1 LIQIIATSK
10 TTHASLKPLR
20 KESSFLFTLHGYNVL
35 ALRLPADVVR
45 EISGQDLVVVE
56 SVLSKL
62 KVKLRFTPEAER
74 WLAITSVENPM
85 LKQLDAFKALVAKEL
100 GYATGEIIIDSSV
113 EVCATVPLNEREPIY
128 PTTE

>member
-1 LIQIIATSK
+1 
-10 TTHASLKPLR
+10 
-20 KESSFLFTLHGYNVL
+20 
-35 ALRLPADVVR
+35 
-45 EISGQDLVVVE
+45 LVVVE